1 MGSGRING
9 VLFLDENDNGRLDA
23 SESGAANVVVL
34 LNGRFAV
41 RTDASGRFEFPT
53 VVAGNHSLS
62 VVPDNLPLAWNVPA
76 EARFDVRVGVRG
88 QAQVELPA
96 QRQR

>member
-1 MGSGRING
+1 
-9 VLFLDENDNGRLDA
+9 
-23 SESGAANVVVL
+23 
-34 LNGRFAV
+34 
-41 RTDASGRFEFPT
+41 
-53 VVAGNHSLS
+53 